1 MEQQDPLFRSRPVG
15 VIREG
20 DWKLMEWFETGEL
33 ELYHLKEDVGE
44 STNLS
49 HQFPAITR
57 RLHESMQAWRRET
70 NAAIPSVT
78 NPSFDAEQEKAAI
91 EAFSK
96 KP

>member
-1 MEQQDPLFRSRPVG
+1 FPAYLQSYGGSYVMEQQDPLFRSRPVG

-49 HQFPAITR
+49 HQCPAMTR
-57 RLHESMQAWRRET
+57 RLHESMQAW
-70 NAAIPSVT
+70 
-78 NPSFDAEQEKAAI
+78 
-91 EAFSK
+91 
-96 KP
+96 